1 MSDQTERRIPLI
13 EERARIDKEVVERG
27 VVRISTS
34 IREREEVF
42 AEALQHQ
49 EVDIQRVSIN
59 KEVDAMPTI
68 RQEGEV
74 TVIPVVEERAVV
86 VKQLVLV
93 EELHVHRKMVR
104 EIVQIPVTMQSTEVS
119 VERDRTHE
127 SGQDH

>member
-1 MSDQTERRIPLI
+1 MERRIPVI

-34 IREREEVF
+34 IRENEQVL

-68 RQEGEV
+68 RQEGDV
-74 TVIPVVEERAVV
+74 TVIPIVEERAVV
-86 VKQLVLV
+86 TKQLVLV
-93 EELHVHRKMVR
+93 EELRVHRKTVQ
-104 EIVQIPVTMQSTEVS
+104 EIVQIPVTVHSTEVS
-119 VERDRTHE
+119 VERKRAPDGE
-127 SGQDH
+127 QQ

>member
-1 MSDQTERRIPLI
+1 MSDQTEHRIPVI

-27 VVRISTS
+27 VVKVSTS

-59 KEVDAMPTI
+59 KVVDAMPTI
-68 RQEGEV
+68 RQEGDV

-86 VKQLVLV
+86 VKQLLLV
-93 EELHVHRKMVR
+93 EELHVHRKTVR
-104 EIVQIPVTMQSTEVS
+104 EIVHIPVTMQSTEIS
-119 VERDRTHE
+119 VERNRTPEGGHE
-127 SGQDH
+127 